1 MTGIV
6 LAGGRSSRMGKDKAE
21 LPWQGGTMLS
31 AAVDKLAL
39 FCKEIIVVGPQR
51 TLERNVRWTQ
61 DRYVGKGPLAGLHAG
76 LEEASDDSVLVVPCD
91 MPTLPVRV
99 LEEIIKVAETGEFDV
114 VLPVHSDGN
123 EPLCTWLSKSAC
135 LPVVRRLLENGHTC
149 PLDIYQYV
157 RVGEL
162 NVDQFFPKATVEKIF
177 ANLNSPVDYEAAKQ
191 EELVK
196 TCCTKTKA

>member
-51 TLERNVRWTQ
+51 TLDRNVRWTQ

-76 LEEASDDSVLVVPCD
+76 LEEASDDSVLIVPCD

-99 LEEIIKVAETGEFDV
+99 LEEIVKLAGTGEFDV

-123 EPLCTWLSKSAC
+123 EPLCTWLSKPAC
-135 LPVVRRLLENGHTC
+135 LPVIRRLLEEGHTC
-149 PLDIYQYV
+149 PLDIYPHV

-162 NVDQFFPKATVEKIF
+162 DMEKIFSQAEVEKIF
-177 ANLNSPVDYEAAKQ
+177 ANLNSPVDYEAAKK
-191 EELVK
+191 EVLTK
-196 TCCTKTKA
+196 TCCTNTQS